1 LVLLSYSC
9 GSALGSVTTLC
20 TLTFPPPSWVTR
32 LPQKFSPATTSMLD
46 AAVEVVPAQAASSST
61 PITGASH
68 LPTRKS
74 FAQVVCASQVRVSLT
89 AMARPSPV
97 SDQVRTLFEA
107 EQKHLWSIDELH
119 EAVVQ
124 SLGAAD
130 YSTVFRAVTGMEKEG
145 AIKRIDLGDGK
156 VHYEMSEDH
165 HEHIRC
171 DSCGRVVEVPGC
183 VLEDAER
190 SVKSSTGFVVTSHQL
205 LFTGVC
211 PDCSVKAARR

>member
-1 LVLLSYSC
+1 M
-9 GSALGSVTTLC
+9 G
-20 TLTFPPPSWVTR
+20 PPGPGR
-32 LPQKFSPATTSMLD
+32 GP
-46 AAVEVVPAQAASSST
+46 
-61 PITGASH
+61 
-68 LPTRKS
+68 
-74 FAQVVCASQVRVSLT
+74 VRSL
-89 AMARPSPV
+89 
-97 SDQVRTLFEA
+97 FGA

-145 AIKRIDLGDGK
+145 LVKRIDLGDGK
-156 VHYEMSEDH
+156 VHYELSEDH

-190 SVKSSTGFVVTSHQL
+190 SVKTSTGFVVTSHQL

-211 PDCSVKAARR
+211 PDCSVKAGRRRAAAGLPAR